1 MRPLTAALGA
11 MIMFATACGSDA
23 GEVLQ
28 DLGLSDTEANCF
40 TTEYEARDLDLDR
53 VLRSDDGELSEAE
66 QQAVI
71 EVASIC
77 LGVGADNTDPDD
89 PDPPDTDDTDDTADS
104 DDSGATDDTAD
115 SDDSGATDDTND
127 PSPSSSVPIA
137 EGVTYGDNPEMD
149 LLWDMCEL
157 GDGEACDELYF
168 ISPDDSGYEEFGDTC
183 GFRFEPDTVLCAAE
197 LTSSTG
203 GAAYGDDPVL
213 DSLYDACAAGDMLS
227 CDTLWLESPVDS
239 EYESY
244 GSTCGGGEADT
255 FGGCAA
261 EPMLYGDD
269 AYFDGLYDACGA
281 GDMAS
286 CDTLYLESPVE
297 SEYETFGSLCGGV
310 ATEDEFGAC
319 EAFYS

>member
-1 MRPLTAALGA
+1 MRRLTAALGA

-23 GEVLQ
+23 SGVLQ
-28 DLGLSDTEANCF
+28 DLGLTETEANCF

-66 QQAVI
+66 QQAV
-71 EVASIC
+71 
-77 LGVGADNTDPDD
+77 NTGDTG
-89 PDPPDTDDTDDTADS
+89 DTDTGDTGDTGGDLIPAGS
-104 DDSGATDDTAD
+104 
-115 SDDSGATDDTND
+115 
-127 PSPSSSVPIA
+127 
-137 EGVTYGDNPEMD
+137 TYGDDPEMD
-149 LLWDMCEL
+149 LLWDACEL

-168 ISPDDSGYEEFGDTC
+168 VSPVDSGYEEFGDTC
-183 GFRFEPDTVLCAAE
+183 GFRFEPDTVLCADE
-197 LTSSTG
+197 LTSSIG
-203 GAAYGDDPVL
+203 GTAYGDDPVL
-213 DSLYDACAAGDMLS
+213 DGLHDACGAGDMAS
-227 CDTLWLESPVDS
+227 CDTLYLDSPIDS
-239 EYESY
+239 EYETF
-244 GSTCGGGEADT
+244 GSTCGGLEVDR

-261 EPMLYGDD
+261 EPMFYGDD
-269 AYFDGLYDACGA
+269 VYFDGLYDACGA